1 MSVVEGIMTLVVDQ
15 NSGDN
20 NIRRRAELSFNQWV
34 NQDPSQVAHVLIDS
48 SLSDYSVDIVQSCL
62 LHLRRL
68 VPKYWSIGFESFTG
82 TAINQ
87 ELKALIRQNLVK
99 LVTSTGDSKIR
110 NSASYVIV
118 QIAVADYPDEWSDLL
133 YVLYEHTKDHTNT
146 NAMMGGLQVLN
157 DLFDDLVTE
166 EQFWNGGIGS
176 QLINHLMEILSEPQL
191 SSDVKSSAIALYK
204 SVLNTLQS
212 PEAFNDSTRKQ
223 SVYQHIKQSA
233 ELNQRL
239 LTDSVNNSTVGINEN
254 KYRTAIYSVLSA
266 LIGSFNKII
275 SKDLKIS
282 ILNTLVAD
290 FYHLLPIY
298 LSVGNN
304 SDDVPQPFNDSFR
317 ELTSLINELLGVL
330 SLIQHSIK
338 IGDLWNDQDYESFIK
353 NIIKVTALNSE
364 LIETYEADINEFI
377 NDVTG
382 LSGFV
387 NVRDSISELLLEL
400 NTLDSQKTFKIMS
413 SIILSNDYS
422 QWTYAESCVYLLES
436 ICQNEDSELNID
448 ETALSK
454 LLESICALVRYDNNP
469 NHHPLL
475 TSRVFLCLPKFL
487 EKFETSL
494 NSKVVVNT
502 FLMMIEFVGQ
512 IPEENSEY
520 NFVRASCLISCSSYF
535 NLLNLGE
542 LLSDDNKK
550 NSIQLSIF
558 KLIMNL
564 LFESEEDALVV
575 LLEALTVSI
584 DIDPAFAAHCSIY
597 DGLTVIDLVLQ
608 ISFKNPGNVQI
619 TVESSNCLTS
629 LLKNLSLD
637 QYINCCEKSLPTIL
651 NIINSSL
658 GDNSVEYSPKLDLSL
673 DLLNIIVESVPATN
687 NEKVLPSQI
696 FNYVFPILKKL
707 LLSASDDQLLQSG
720 GAVFNSLLQYGT
732 HCFAEY
738 KDENGESGMNSLL
751 YIVHKF
757 LSPEL
762 SDRAALNSGNI
773 VTSLVNKFQQQ
784 LGDEFLSQ
792 ILKATAERLVIAK
805 EIVTIENLI
814 MLFCNLVLLS
824 PESMID
830 FLSSN
835 VVLKDPKSGEN
846 KPGLDLILP
855 IWFQSFEVTRGY
867 EKIKQNA
874 LALAKIYSL
883 GDKRIESLIVN
894 GDIIPYDGNKILTR
908 SMTKSMPEKYT
919 RISASM
925 KIIKLLVGELDFQCQ
940 QPNEKDFLP
949 EETVDDDEDDEGGW
963 EDLEDI
969 GVPNYE
975 KLKSY
980 VEDEEEQ
987 ESPLDDGLK
996 SLLVQF
1002 FKECVS
1008 KNLGGFQ
1015 AFYDQ
1020 LSDDEKRIL
1029 TENVF
1034 F

>member
-1 MSVVEGIMTLVVDQ
+1 MSEVEGIMNLVVDQ

-20 NIRRRAELSFNQWV
+20 NVRRRAELEFNQLV
-34 NQDPSQVAHVLIDS
+34 QQDPSKVAYVLIQS
-48 SLSDYSVDIVQSCL
+48 SLGDYSVDIVQSCL

-87 ELKALIRQNLVK
+87 ELKGLIRENLVK
-99 LVTSTGDSKIR
+99 LVTSTDDSKIR
-110 NSASYVIV
+110 NGASYVIV

-133 YVLYEHTKDHTNT
+133 YVLYEHTKDYGNK
-146 NAMMGGLQVLN
+146 NSMKGGLQVLN

-176 QLINHLMEILSEPQL
+176 QIINHLMEILTQELP
-191 SSDVKSSAIALYK
+191 SDVKSSAIALYK
-204 SVLNTLQS
+204 SVLNILQS

-223 SVYQHIKQSA
+223 SVYQHVKQSA
-233 ELNQRL
+233 ELNHRL
-239 LTDSVNNSTVGINEN
+239 LAESVAKSSLEINEIT
-254 KYRTAIYSVLSA
+254 YRTSVYSVLTA

-282 ILNTLVAD
+282 ILNTLVSD
-290 FYHLLPIY
+290 FYNLLPIY
-298 LSVGNN
+298 LSVGNE
-304 SDDVPQPFNDSFR
+304 SDDVPPSLTDSFR
-317 ELTSLINELLGVL
+317 DLTNIINELLGVL

-353 NIIKVTALNSE
+353 NIISVTTLNRE
-364 LIETYEADINEFI
+364 LIETYESDINEFI

-400 NTLDSQKTFKIMS
+400 NTIDSQKIFKIIS
-413 SIILSNDYS
+413 LIIVSKNYN

-436 ICQNEDSELNID
+436 ICQNEDSEITINESELS
-448 ETALSK
+448 AL
-454 LLESICALVRYDNNP
+454 LQSICELVSFDN
-469 NHHPLL
+469 HDPLL

-487 EKFETSL
+487 EKFESSL
-494 NSKVVVNT
+494 DSKVVINT
-502 FLMMIEFVGQ
+502 FLMMVEFVGQ
-512 IPEENSEY
+512 IPDSNSDY
-520 NFVRASCLISCSSYF
+520 NFVKASCLISCSSYF

-542 LLSDDNKK
+542 LLTDDNKK
-550 NSIQLSIF
+550 HSIQLSIF
-558 KLIMNL
+558 KLIMSL

-584 DIDPAFAAHCSIY
+584 DIDPPFAANCSIY
-597 DGLTVIDLVLQ
+597 DDLTVIDLVLQ

-651 NIINSSL
+651 NIINLSL
-658 GDNSVEYSPKLDLSL
+658 GDNTVEYSPKLDLSL
-673 DLLNIIVESVPATN
+673 DLLNIIVESVPPTN

-696 FNYVFPILKKL
+696 FNYVFPILKRL

-751 YIVHKF
+751 FIVHKF

-805 EIVTIENLI
+805 EVVTIENLI

-835 VVLKDPKSGEN
+835 VVLKDPKSGET

-908 SMTKSMPEKYT
+908 SMTKAMPERYT
-919 RISASM
+919 QISASM

-949 EETVDDDEDDEGGW
+949 EEQVDEDDDEGGW

-1015 AFYDQ
+1015 TFYDQ